1 VDPGVNSRSIKR
13 QHPAAR
19 DDINDLITRRPIPS
33 RSLEQLDP
41 FLFLNHHGPQIYP
54 PRNNG
59 LPFGPHPHRGFET
72 VTFIIEGDIA
82 HRDSGGHESV
92 IKAGGVQWMT
102 AGRGL
107 VHSEVSSD
115 EFEREG
121 GPLEILQLWVNL
133 PARLKMVQ
141 PRYIGLQRDQIPS
154 FTLDD
159 GRVRVNLISGKWEK
173 HTGPIDTLADVQM
186 ATVEFSPGGRAQL
199 PAPSGRNIFLY
210 VVRGKLD
217 ISGTPAQEH
226 HLIELNDDG
235 DVVDIEAAMDS
246 LILFGH
252 ALPIAEPVV
261 SYGPFVMNTKQEIAE
276 AISDYQAGKFGSS
289 LDDAGVR

>member
-1 VDPGVNSRSIKR
+1 MDRGVNSRSIKR

-133 PARLKMVQ
+133 PAKLKMVQ

-154 FTLDD
+154 LALDG
-159 GRVRVNLISGKWEK
+159 GRVRVNLISGKWGE

-186 ATVEFSPGGRAQL
+186 ATVEFSPDGRAQL
-199 PAPSGRNIFLY
+199 PAPPGRNIFLY
-210 VVRGKLD
+210 VVRGAFD
-217 ISGTPAQEH
+217 IAGTHAQEY
-226 HLIELNDDG
+226 HLIELTDDG
-235 DVVDIEAAMDS
+235 DAVDIEAATDS

-252 ALPIAEPVV
+252 APPIAEPVV

-276 AISDYQAGKFGSS
+276 AISDYQAGKFGSP
-289 LDDAGVR
+289 LDERAR